1 MAKYKTLKGDDL
13 PSRKPILKFRPST
26 RGQPY
31 TIHSY
36 ATYATSKRPRKY
48 GVRGGKIGPP
58 KPKK

>member
-13 PSRKPILKFRPST
+13 PSRKPVLKFR
-26 RGQPY
+26 
-31 TIHSY
+31 SY
-36 ATYATSKRPRKY
+36 ATYTTSKRPRKY